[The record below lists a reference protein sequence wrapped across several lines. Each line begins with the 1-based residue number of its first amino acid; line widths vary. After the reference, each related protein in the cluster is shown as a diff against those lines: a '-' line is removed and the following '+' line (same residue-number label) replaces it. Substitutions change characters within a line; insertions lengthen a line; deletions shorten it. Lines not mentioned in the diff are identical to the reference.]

1 MSKGLIER
9 AADLLRERKDKTK
22 KRLDEI
28 MKSGE
33 TKDDASKRP
42 QGEDKRDKR

>member
-9 AADLLRERKDKTK
+9 TIDLLK
-22 KRLDEI
+22 KRKNEQKDRLDDI
-28 MKSGE
+28 LKSGE
-33 TKDDASKRP
+33 TKDEDTKRP